1 MFETTAYSHLTGGN
15 LPDPQKM
22 LQKGHLR
29 PRWPEVAPRH
39 SMGKISRAAG
49 LWWSTLFGGEGW
61 TTWCFCSPFYLKKD
75 EWWVKLQGIYNRKF
89 GTLHFLPMALITW
102 GILRN
107 DVFASFWALQAV
119 MSKLCSALP
128 FAPLFQRRPYQY
140 QRISCVRSVNGSCNT
155 YVMDLTFIRVK
166 PLDLKINK
174 LTKSLKALQNFN
186 IVAAVSEKK
195 HWSQIPMGCCN

>member
-1 MFETTAYSHLTGGN
+1 
-15 LPDPQKM
+15 
-22 LQKGHLR
+22 
-29 PRWPEVAPRH
+29 
-39 SMGKISRAAG
+39 
-49 LWWSTLFGGEGW
+49 
-61 TTWCFCSPFYLKKD
+61 
-75 EWWVKLQGIYNRKF
+75 
-89 GTLHFLPMALITW
+89 
-102 GILRN
+102 
-107 DVFASFWALQAV
+107 

-186 IVAAVSEKK
+186 IVATSLQPFPRKNTEVKFPWVVVTKCLKLQDMNCSKQKAVNRSSTTRETPWKVEDANVCK
-195 HWSQIPMGCCN
+195 TMGFAFQSNAFAIQNMNTMKRKRVELLNFI